1 MKIATVLGAR
11 PQFIKA
17 ASVSR
22 AIAEHNAPIHNSQSK
37 IHEIIVHTGQHFDAN
52 MSDIFFDEMQ
62 IPRPDYEL
70 DINSLGHG
78 AMTGRM
84 LEQIEEI
91 LLKEKPD
98 ILMVYGDTNSTLAGA
113 LAAKKLHIKVA
124 HVEAGLRSFNM
135 HMPEE
140 INRILT
146 DRISDLLFCPTDTA
160 LQNLEREG
168 FSAFPCRIIK
178 SGDVMQDAAI
188 FYRDIAAHKSDVI
201 SRLGL
206 GGKPFAIGTIHRA
219 ENTDSPERLEAIM
232 SALNKIAREM
242 EVILPLH
249 PRTRKIMRD
258 RGLDSRCTIID
269 PVGYFDMIQLLEHT
283 CIVLTDSG
291 GLQKEAFFFS
301 KPCVTLRDETEW
313 VELLDGG
320 YNTLAGASSEQIVAG
335 FSQMLSAEPD
345 YQRNLYGA
353 GRASQAIVA
362 AMADYERAKNGGHPI
377 KEVSKSRTCGW

>member
-22 AIAEHNAPIHNSQSK
+22 AIAEHNASIHNSQSK

-62 IPRPDYEL
+62 IPRPDYKL
-70 DINSLGHG
+70 DVNSLGHG

-84 LEQIEEI
+84 LERIEEI

-98 ILMVYGDTNSTLAGA
+98 TVMVYGDTNSTLAGA

-135 HMPEE
+135 DMPEE

-160 LQNLEREG
+160 VQNLEREG
-168 FSAFPCRIIK
+168 FSAFPSCIVK

-188 FYRDIAAHKSDVI
+188 FYRDIAALKSNII

-206 GGKPFAIGTIHRA
+206 AGKPFALGTIHRA
-219 ENTDSPERLEAIM
+219 ENTDSPECLQAIM
-232 SALNKIAREM
+232 AALNKIAGEM

-249 PRTRKIMRD
+249 PRTRKIMRA
-258 RGLDSRCTIID
+258 RGLDSRCTIIE

-320 YNTLAGASSEQIVAG
+320 YNTLTGASSEQIVAG
-335 FSQMLSAEPD
+335 FSQMLSAAPD

-353 GRASQAIVA
+353 GQASQAIVA
-362 AMADYERAKNGGHPI
+362 AMADYERAKMAAT
-377 KEVSKSRTCGW
+377 R